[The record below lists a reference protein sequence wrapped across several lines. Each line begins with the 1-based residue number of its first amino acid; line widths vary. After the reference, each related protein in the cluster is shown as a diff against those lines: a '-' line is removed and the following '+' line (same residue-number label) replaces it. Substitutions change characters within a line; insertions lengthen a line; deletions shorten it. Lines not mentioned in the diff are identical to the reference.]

1 MTSILRSKLFRLW
14 QNGLMAGTL
23 LVGFIPSALGQAIET
38 PGNYVVMMEAES
50 GEVLYE
56 KDGDVPMAPASMSKL
71 MTIAVLFDAISQ
83 GVYTLDD
90 TFTVSQEAWKKQGSK
105 MWVLVG
111 SEIRIEDLIRGIIVQ
126 SGNDACIVVA
136 EGMSGTEAAFA
147 ERMTEF
153 GTKIGL
159 TNSTFRN
166 STGWPDPE
174 HRMTARDLAVLAQ
187 YLITAHPE
195 LYKYFAETEFEWSD
209 ISQPNRNPL
218 LFVNAGADGLKTGH
232 TDESGYGL
240 VGSSVRNNRRMILVV
255 NGLQSTRQRTS
266 ESRRLLDIAHRE
278 FRSFDLYA
286 LGEEVTKAN
295 VWNGDRSKVSLVV
308 DQKITA
314 VMHRMSRDE
323 MKVTVNYTGP
333 LPAPIAAGAQIGTLL
348 VEAPGMSPKEFALY
362 AKDDVGK
369 VGLMGRVMTAIG
381 VMLYGPPV

>member
-1 MTSILRSKLFRLW
+1 MTSVLHSKLYRLL
-14 QNGLMAGTL
+14 QRGFVASAL
-23 LVGFIPSALGQAIET
+23 LVGLTPAALGQAIET

-71 MTIAVLFDAISQ
+71 MTIAVLFDAIAE

-136 EGMSGTEAAFA
+136 EGMSGSEAAFA

-153 GTKIGL
+153 GHKIGL

-174 HRMTARDLAVLAQ
+174 HRMTARDLAFLAR
-187 YLITAHPE
+187 YLITEHPE

-232 TDESGYGL
+232 TEESGYGL
-240 VGSSVRNNRRMILVV
+240 VGSSIRNNQRMILVV
-255 NGLQSTRQRTS
+255 NGLQSNRQRTS

-286 LGEEVTKAN
+286 LGEEVTEAN
-295 VWNGDRSKVSLVV
+295 VWNGDRNKVSLVV
-308 DQKITA
+308 DQKVTA

-333 LPAPIAAGAQIGTLL
+333 LPAPITAGQEVGTLL
-348 VEAPGMSPKEFALY
+348 VEAPGMSAKEFPIY
-362 AKDDVGK
+362 AKEDVGK
-369 VGLMGRVMTAIG
+369 VGLMGRVMKAIG